1 MTNQGSPAV
10 AHAAA
15 DDPSPSVRRATRQQ
29 ADGHR
34 LLQLGVGLFLLGL
47 FTGFAIPALANPRMA
62 LSSHL
67 EAVMNGT
74 FLVVLGLL
82 WPRLALPPRAL
93 RVGFWLALYGA
104 YAKWLGTLV
113 AAAWGAGGRFM
124 PMASQGQEGTNFQE
138 AVIGFLLVTLSLA
151 MIACCVLVLLG
162 LRRQTDTP
170 VA

>member
-1 MTNQGSPAV
+1 MTNQGSPDL
-10 AHAAA
+10 AHGAT
-15 DDPSPSVRRATRQQ
+15 DDPSTSVRLATLQRA
-29 ADGHR
+29 AGHR

-47 FTGFAIPALANPRMA
+47 LTGFAIPALANPRMA

-74 FLVVLGLL
+74 FLAVLGLL

-104 YAKWLGTLV
+104 YANWLGTLL
-113 AAAWGAGGRFM
+113 AATWGAGGRFM
-124 PMASQGQEGTNFQE
+124 PMASQGQQGTSFQE

-151 MIACCVLVLLG
+151 MIASCVLVLLG
-162 LRRQTDTP
+162 LRRPTSPP